1 MDKNKKKNK
10 KKKKRYSLRNRIIIS
25 AVFVVLAAV
34 VGVSI
39 GYYNYVKSKIYAEPN
54 EIEVKT
60 VEKKSEEEVDYKEVD
75 GITNV

>member
-10 KKKKRYSLRNRIIIS
+10 KKKKRYSLRNRIIAS

-39 GYYNYVKSKIYAEPN
+39 GYYNYVKS
-54 EIEVKT
+54 
-60 VEKKSEEEVDYKEVD
+60 
-75 GITNV
+75 